1 MRPERDLPE
10 TFREHSANQII
21 TGQSNGDRR
30 NRDKK
35 TKPTHGMGKNRK
47 SAGKSGGEEEKNS
60 DSGLDRL
67 KIFTIENP
75 TVEIAV
81 QILLSEPR
89 FCLCNSTQRGS
100 RSVPDMASG
109 RSNSALWINPEDP
122 LGYRPT
128 LKLSLVTNHVLNSG
142 TPPRNPQRR
151 SRHYP
156 FSPTGFFFF
165 AHCSPALCAKKR
177 TELHAG
183 NTRAHRC
190 GTRRSGRRP
199 RPAKAREE
207 AKR

>member
-1 MRPERDLPE
+1 M
-10 TFREHSANQII
+10 
-21 TGQSNGDRR
+21 
-30 NRDKK
+30 
-35 TKPTHGMGKNRK
+35 
-47 SAGKSGGEEEKNS
+47 
-60 DSGLDRL
+60 
-67 KIFTIENP
+67 
-75 TVEIAV
+75 

-122 LGYRPT
+122 LGYRST
-128 LKLSLVTNHVLNSG
+128 LKLSLVTNQVLNSG

-183 NTRAHRC
+183 NTRAHRR
-190 GTRRSGRRP
+190 GTLRTGEEYGRRWLERKRRGEIAKTRKNDGERLAKWRHNLKSESLINPQNLHTYAKLQTRSGFHRP
-199 RPAKAREE
+199 VP
-207 AKR
+207 